1 MVKKGGSNH
10 ITWFCFSGFLMVF
23 VGVFLFFKG
32 FIGFL
37 VFVVPGFAF
46 LVF

>member
-1 MVKKGGSNH
+1 
-10 ITWFCFSGFLMVF
+10 MVF